1 MIFLGIGSN
10 LDSKYGSRISNLNKI
25 INLLQLEKIEIVK
38 ISSVYESP
46 SYPNKKN
53 PKFLNIVTE
62 IKFNSDLNEL
72 FKKIAFIEEEMGRKR
87 TYKNEPR
94 TCDIDVIDFN
104 QMVLDSEKICLP
116 HPRTHERN
124 FVLYPLQEINAQWT
138 HPKSNKKIH
147 TLIDNLSFDES
158 NEITRL
164 KERVI
169 LNK

>member
-1 MIFLGIGSN
+1 MDKEKLNNALPIDHLN
-10 LDSKYGSRISNLNKI
+10 LQWPELSITQSSFKEICSINASLNK
-25 INLLQLEKIEIVK
+25 
-38 ISSVYESP
+38 ES
-46 SYPNKKN
+46 
-53 PKFLNIVTE
+53 E
-62 IKFNSDLNEL
+62 LNEL

-94 TCDIDVIDFN
+94 TCDIDVNDFN